1 MPSADALQLERPRP
15 TNSLQYTKSW
25 TAREFTPLKG
35 GLIMGQME
43 GIVTA
48 RPNYEL
54 DFPVSGLVAIE
65 SKKGCSYQL
74 DLPDSMQIYPVLYAD
89 RL

>member
-1 MPSADALQLERPRP
+1 
-15 TNSLQYTKSW
+15 
-25 TAREFTPLKG
+25 
-35 GLIMGQME
+35 MGQME